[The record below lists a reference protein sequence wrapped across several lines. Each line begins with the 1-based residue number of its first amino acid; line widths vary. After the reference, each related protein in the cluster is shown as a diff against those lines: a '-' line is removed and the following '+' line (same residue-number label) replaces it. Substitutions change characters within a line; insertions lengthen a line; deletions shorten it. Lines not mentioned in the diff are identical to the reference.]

1 MAKYEKI
8 EGGVV
13 ITANPVTLILDGKEI
28 EVQSVF
34 TFVEGEGKV
43 VTERKLLTDMQGE
56 EVTFTEY
63 FTGGF
68 GTTEYQSDM
77 SKLTLGVDKDSM
89 AFEYHGR
96 KIVLNQAQVAYVNIP
111 DVNTMVEMGG
121 DNDVAMVEEGI
132 AFSPVYHLALSKTI
146 TKGGVKT
153 WLNLKK
159 AN

>member
-1 MAKYEKI
+1 
-8 EGGVV
+8 
-13 ITANPVTLILDGKEI
+13 
-28 EVQSVF
+28 
-34 TFVEGEGKV
+34 
-43 VTERKLLTDMQGE
+43 MQGE

-96 KIVLNQAQVAYVNIP
+96 KIASNQAQVAYVNIP